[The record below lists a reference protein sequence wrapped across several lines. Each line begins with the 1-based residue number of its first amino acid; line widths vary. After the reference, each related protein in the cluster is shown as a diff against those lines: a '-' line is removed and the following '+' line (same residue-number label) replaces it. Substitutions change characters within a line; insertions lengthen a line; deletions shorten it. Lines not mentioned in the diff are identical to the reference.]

1 MTRLEELQKR
11 VEDKRKE
18 LKNYETRLSA
28 MEMLISHGWSD
39 DASFIIINQ
48 DSRMWGRSYMMKG
61 NDAAIASALDL
72 LSKRIEEC

>member
-39 DASFIIINQ
+39 STILI
-48 DSRMWGRSYMMKG
+48 K
-61 NDAAIASALDL
+61 
-72 LSKRIEEC
+72 